1 MKKLFRRFLGAA
13 MTAALVLS
21 LCVTAMAAQTTPPYA
36 HLSVGEVKVSKLEAG
51 DTVKI
56 PVSLAGLESGDY
68 LSGFSCVIERAN
80 TYLEITGVEF
90 SSATNG
96 WSGGYNAQ
104 YGSVN
109 KVNLYFAEHPE
120 DTMHSDGLLFTV
132 VCKVLQ
138 DVPAG
143 TSTGIEIGKVSMS
156 MNSTDHGFL
165 NSSDKT
171 QAGLD
176 PNAVV
181 YPVDANGNPTG
192 GVTVPEETTYTMTVA
207 ADKSEVTLDETVTVT
222 VTVNGGAFNTAEYD
236 LTYNPAYFQR
246 TSAIPSS
253 GYPKEDTEGVITDT
267 YIGSQSAA
275 GTVIRTYTFKALAQ
289 DTEVTG
295 QFALS
300 GAKVEA
306 FGPVAGNADFCDVSD
321 PAEVTIKLSDDLTVT
336 ADDVTVDYDG
346 GEYGVTATAN
356 KAGAVIKYMDANGE
370 YTLDESPKYSAVG
383 HHTVKFQ
390 AALKGYVTAYGEAA
404 VTINEPAY
412 DVETTEYV
420 AGYKLV
426 LVYTNSATRFTYD
439 GNTNTMLDVTAAG
452 YSLNGTAYDHVYAW
466 IVKYDEYNKSEIG
479 YTAAA
484 AQKVGYTVDVNAS
497 GKVDLRDVNTVVRVY
512 NAEPA
517 VMDDASIMDI
527 LLRADVDHSKVVDA
541 FDYGAILA
549 SSSYSRG

>member
-68 LSGFSCVIERAN
+68 LSGFSCLIERAN
-80 TYLEITGVEF
+80 TYLEITDVEF
-90 SSATNG
+90 SSATQG

-109 KVNLYFAEHPE
+109 KVNLTFAEHPE

-143 TSTGIEIGKVSMS
+143 TSTGIVIGKVSMS
-156 MNSTDHGFL
+156 MTSSVFL
-165 NSSDKT
+165 NSSDGKEP
-171 QAGLD
+171 D

-181 YPVDANGNPTG
+181 YPVDADGNPTG

-222 VTVNGGAFNTAEYD
+222 VIVNGGAFNTAQYD
-236 LTYNPAYFQR
+236 LSYNPAYFQC
-246 TSAIPSS
+246 TSAIS
-253 GYPKEDTEGVITDT
+253 GDTEKEATEGTIKNT

-289 DTEVTG
+289 DAEVTG
-295 QFALS
+295 HFALS
-300 GAKVEA
+300 NAKVEA

-370 YTLDESPKYSAVG
+370 YTLNESPKYSAVG
-383 HHTVKFQ
+383 HYPVKFQ

-412 DVETTEYV
+412 EVETTEYV

-439 GNTNTMLDVTAAG
+439 GNAMLDVTAAG

-466 IVKYDEYNKSEIG
+466 IVKFAAYDNSEIG
-479 YTAAA
+479 YPAAA

>member
-21 LCVTAMAAQTTPPYA
+21 LCVTAMAAQTTPAYA
-36 HLSVGEVKVSKLEAG
+36 HLSVGEVQVPKLETG
-51 DTVKI
+51 DTVRI

-68 LSGFSCVIERAN
+68 LSGFSCMIERAN

-90 SSATNG
+90 SSATSG

-109 KVNLYFAEHPE
+109 KVNIAFAEHPE

-132 VCKVLQ
+132 VCRVLQ

-143 TSTGIEIGKVSMS
+143 TSTGIVIGKVSMS
-156 MNSTDHGFL
+156 MTSSVFL

-171 QAGLD
+171 QRGLD
-176 PNAVV
+176 ENAVV

-222 VTVNGGAFNTAEYD
+222 VIVNGGAFNTAQYD
-236 LTYNPAYFQR
+236 LSYDPAYFQR
-246 TSAIPSS
+246 TSAISVS

-275 GTVIRTYTFKALAQ
+275 GTAIRTYTFKALAQ
-289 DTEVTG
+289 DAEVTG
-295 QFALS
+295 QFVLS
-300 GAKVEA
+300 NAKVEA

-383 HHTVKFQ
+383 HYPVKFQ

-412 DVETTEYV
+412 EVETTEYV

-426 LVYTNSATRFTYD
+426 LVYTDSATRFTYD
-439 GNTNTMLDVTAAG
+439 GNAMLDVTAAG

-466 IVKYDEYNKSEIG
+466 IVKYDEYDKSEIG

>member
-21 LCVTAMAAQTTPPYA
+21 LCVTAMAAQTTPAYA
-36 HLSVGEVKVSKLEAG
+36 HLSVGEVQVPKLETG
-51 DTVKI
+51 DTVRI

-68 LSGFSCVIERAN
+68 LSGFSCMIERAN

-90 SSATNG
+90 SNATSG

-109 KVNLYFAEHPE
+109 KVNIAFAEHPE

-143 TSTGIEIGKVSMS
+143 TSTGIVIGKVSMS
-156 MNSTDHGFL
+156 MTSSVFL

-171 QAGLD
+171 QRGLD
-176 PNAVV
+176 ENAVV

-222 VTVNGGAFNTAEYD
+222 VTVNGGAFNTAQYD
-236 LTYNPAYFQR
+236 LSYDPAYFQR
-246 TSAIPSS
+246 TSAISS
-253 GYPKEDTEGVITDT
+253 NTEADTEGVITNT

-289 DTEVTG
+289 DAEVTG

-300 GAKVEA
+300 NAKVEA

-321 PAEVTIKLSDDLTVT
+321 PAKVTIKLSDDLTVS

-346 GEYGVTATAN
+346 GEHGVTATAN

-383 HHTVKFQ
+383 HYPVKFQ

-412 DVETTEYV
+412 EVETTEYV

-426 LVYTNSATRFTYD
+426 LVYTDSATRFTYD
-439 GNTNTMLDVTAAG
+439 GNAMLDVTAAG

-466 IVKYDEYNKSEIG
+466 IVKYDEYDKPEIG

-541 FDYGAILA
+541 FDYGAILT

>member
-36 HLSVGEVKVSKLEAG
+36 HLSVGEVQVPKLEAG

-68 LSGFSCVIERAN
+68 LSGFSCMIERADI
-80 TYLEITGVEF
+80 YLEITGVEF

-104 YGSVN
+104 NGSVN
-109 KVNLYFAEHPE
+109 KVNIAFATNPE
-120 DTMHSDGLLFTV
+120 DSMHSDGLLFTV

-143 TSTGIEIGKVSMS
+143 TNTGIVIGNVSMS
-156 MNSTDHGFL
+156 KNSTDHGFL
-165 NSSDKT
+165 NSTDKT

-176 PNAVV
+176 KNAVV

-222 VTVNGGAFNTAEYD
+222 VAVNGGAFNTAEYD

-246 TSAIPSS
+246 TSTIS
-253 GYPKEDTEGVITDT
+253 GYTKEDTAGTITDI

-275 GTVIRTYTFKALAQ
+275 GTVIHTYTFKALAQ
-289 DTEVTG
+289 DAEVTG

-300 GAKVEA
+300 NAKVEGTGA
-306 FGPVAGNADFCDVSD
+306 ATGDADLCPVSA
-321 PAEVTIKLSDDLTVT
+321 PAEVTIKLSDDLTVS
-336 ADDVTVDYDG
+336 APNVTVDYDG
-346 GEYGVTATAN
+346 GEHGVTATAN
-356 KAGAVIKYMDANGE
+356 KAGAAIKYMDANGG

-383 HHTVKFQ
+383 HYPVKFQ

-412 DVETTEYV
+412 EVETTEYV

-426 LVYTNSATRFTYD
+426 LVYTDSATRFTYD
-439 GNTNTMLDVTAAG
+439 GNTMLDVTAAG

-466 IVKYDEYNKSEIG
+466 IVKYDEYDKSEIG

-517 VMDDASIMDI
+517 VMDDASIMAI
-527 LLRADVDHSKVVDA
+527 LLRADVDHSKVVDSD
-541 FDYGAILA
+541 DYGIILT

>member
-21 LCVTAMAAQTTPPYA
+21 LCVTAMAAQTTPTYA
-36 HLSVGEVKVSKLEAG
+36 HLSVGEVQVPKLEAG

-56 PVSLAGLESGDY
+56 PVSLAGLESSDY
-68 LSGFSCVIERAN
+68 LSGFSCMIERAD

-104 YGSVN
+104 NGYVN
-109 KVNLYFAEHPE
+109 KVNLDFATNPE
-120 DTMHSDGLLFTV
+120 GSMHSNGLLFTV

-143 TSTGIEIGKVSMS
+143 TSTGIEIGNVSMS

-165 NSSDKT
+165 NSTDKT

-176 PNAVV
+176 KNAVV
-181 YPVDANGNPTG
+181 YPVDADGTPTG
-192 GVTVPEETTYTMTVA
+192 GVTVPEKTTYTVTVA

-222 VTVNGGAFNTAEYD
+222 VTVTGGAFNTAEYD

-246 TSAIPSS
+246 TSAIS
-253 GYPKEDTEGVITDT
+253 GYTKEDTAGTITDF
-267 YIGSQSAA
+267 YIGRQSAA

-289 DTEVTG
+289 DAEVTG

-300 GAKVEA
+300 KAKVGA
-306 FGPVAGNADFCDVSD
+306 TGAVIGDADLCPVSA
-321 PAEVTIKLSDDLTVT
+321 PAEVTIKLSDDLTVS
-336 ADDVTVDYDG
+336 APNVTVDYDG
-346 GEYGVTATAN
+346 GEHGVTATAN
-356 KAGAVIKYMDANGE
+356 KAGADIKYMDANGG

-383 HHTVKFQ
+383 HYTVKFQ
-390 AALKGYVTAYGEAA
+390 ATLKGYNPATGEAT

-412 DVETTEYV
+412 EVETTEYV

-439 GNTNTMLDVTAAG
+439 GNTMLDVTAAG
-452 YSLNGTAYDHVYAW
+452 YSLNGTAYNHVYAW
-466 IVKYDEYNKSEIG
+466 IVKFADYDKSEIG

-484 AQKVGYTVDVNAS
+484 AQQVGYTVDVNAS
-497 GKVDLRDVNTVVRVY
+497 GKVDLMDVNAVVCVY

-517 VMDDASIMDI
+517 VMNDASIMAI

-541 FDYGAILA
+541 FDYGAILT

>member
-68 LSGFSCVIERAN
+68 LSGFSCMIERAN

-109 KVNLYFAEHPE
+109 KVNLTFAEHPE

-143 TSTGIEIGKVSMS
+143 TSTGIVIGKVSMS
-156 MNSTDHGFL
+156 MTSSVFL
-165 NSSDKT
+165 NSSDGKEP
-171 QAGLD
+171 D

-181 YPVDANGNPTG
+181 YPVDADGIPTG

-246 TSAIPSS
+246 TSAIS
-253 GYPKEDTEGVITDT
+253 GYTTDTEGTIKDT

-289 DTEVTG
+289 DAEVTG

-300 GAKVEA
+300 KAKVEA
-306 FGPVAGNADFCDVSD
+306 TGAVTGDAGLCDVSA
-321 PAEVTIKLSDDLTVT
+321 PAEVTIKLSDNLTVS
-336 ADDVTVDYDG
+336 APNVTVDYDG
-346 GEYGVTATAN
+346 GEHGVTATAN
-356 KAGAVIKYMDANGE
+356 KAGAAIKYMDANGG

-383 HHTVKFQ
+383 HYPVKFQ
-390 AALKGYVTAYGEAA
+390 ATLKGYNPATGEAA

-412 DVETTEYV
+412 KVETTEYV

-439 GNTNTMLDVTAAG
+439 GNTMLDVTAAR
-452 YSLNGTAYDHVYAW
+452 YSLNGTAYNHVYAW
-466 IVKYDEYNKSEIG
+466 IVKFADYDKPEIG

-517 VMDDASIMDI
+517 VMDDASIMAI

-541 FDYGAILA
+541 FDYGAILT